1 MDSYSTVKNGFP
13 ERETLLWAEPAQGH
27 LGPSLVGN
35 IVMDLRFVEV
45 GFDIS
50 FFRDI
55 Y

>member
-1 MDSYSTVKNGFP
+1 MKNGLP
-13 ERETLLWAEPAQGH
+13 AREILLWAEPVQGY
-27 LGPSLVGN
+27 LGLSLVGN

-45 GFDIS
+45 GFDIL